1 MPVSVT
7 SVFSEPEDFEAALVK
22 EGCRCLLIVGRGQFQ
37 ARLTQ
42 VALHSLRLSA
52 AEERLS
58 RIAFITVP
66 ADMVMMSF
74 PIGTG
79 TGPVYGGIVIRGYE
93 IMTLGPGQSVHAR
106 TDGPCRWG
114 SIWFPL
120 RELAR
125 YGSALT
131 GAPFAIPSFAQCWRL
146 PQAAGRQ
153 LHQLHAAAIR
163 MAEIRPQA
171 LLDAEAAHGLEQQL
185 IHALINCLSAGS
197 AIKGT
202 SAAYRHQDVMVDFE
216 ALLET
221 HPDRNP
227 RAAEI
232 SAALGVSDR
241 MLRHLC
247 AEHLS
252 MSGARYIRLRRMSLV
267 RRILRCADRDA
278 ATVSEVVGRYG
289 FRDLGRFA
297 ASYRAAFGELPSAT
311 LQRGSGRK
319 PMEPRLHRTHRRK

>member
-1 MPVSVT
+1 MPGSVT
-7 SVFSEPEDFEAALVK
+7 SVFSEAEDFAAALVK
-22 EGCRCLLIVGRGQFQ
+22 EGCRCLLIAGRGQFR

-42 VALHSLRLSA
+42 VALHRLRLSA

-74 PIGTG
+74 PIGTEK
-79 TGPVYGGIVIRGYE
+79 GPVYGGIGMRGGE
-93 IMTLGPGQSVHAR
+93 IMTLGPGQGVHVR
-106 TDGPCRWG
+106 TDGPRRWG
-114 SIWFPL
+114 AIWIPL
-120 RELAR
+120 KELAR

-131 GAPFAIPSFAQCWRL
+131 GAPFAVPSFAQSWR
-146 PQAAGRQ
+146 PPPAASRH
-153 LHQLHAAAIR
+153 LLQLHAAAIR

-185 IHALINCLSAGS
+185 IHAMIKCLSAGS

-202 SAAYRHQDVMVDFE
+202 SAAYRHQDIMVDFE
-216 ALLET
+216 ALLRT
-221 HPDRNP
+221 HPDRHP

-241 MLRHLC
+241 LLRLLC
-247 AEHLS
+247 AEHLG
-252 MSGARYIRLRRMSLV
+252 MSGAGYIRLRRMSLV
-267 RRILRCADRDA
+267 RHILRCADRDA

-297 ASYRAAFGELPSAT
+297 ASYRAAFGELPSVT
-311 LQRGSGRK
+311 LRRGSGRK
-319 PMEPRLHRTHRRK
+319 LMEPRLRRAHQRK